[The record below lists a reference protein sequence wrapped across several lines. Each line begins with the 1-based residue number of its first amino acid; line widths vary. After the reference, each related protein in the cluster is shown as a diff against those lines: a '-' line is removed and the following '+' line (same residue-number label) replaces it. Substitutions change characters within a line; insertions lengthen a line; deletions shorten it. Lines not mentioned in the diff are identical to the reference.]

1 MPIVLVRLPGS
12 DGATPFADASRA
24 LSESVAGA
32 LRCPV
37 RDVWTYWQRVEF
49 ASIGADPQM
58 RENRVA
64 MITILGRRRPQEQ
77 VRAALEAAARA
88 VSTTLALP
96 IEDVWVRW
104 DELGDGTVFAGG
116 QHI

>member
-1 MPIVLVRLPGS
+1 M
-12 DGATPFADASRA
+12 
-24 LSESVAGA
+24 
-32 LRCPV
+32 
-37 RDVWTYWQRVEF
+37 WTYWQLVEF
-49 ASIGADPQM
+49 ASIGADLQTTK
-58 RENRVA
+58 NRVA

-88 VSTTLALP
+88 VSTTFALP

-104 DELGDGTVFAGG
+104 DELSDGTVFAGG